1 MKKHIVFILIVFFIA
16 GNIKAQ
22 IRTKDTLFFN
32 IDPYYSISPTIT
44 PNLSNRT
51 YSEMEE
57 AHKEQMKHTQTNG
70 YIYFVGNGYLTKN
83 LKPKKVLSIKD
94 YIENRTFYLDGKY
107 NKIVDKWKLKD
118 SLTNKYKIYFV
129 HGDEFIEPRFLEY
142 NSYYPIGK
150 GEDAIVNKVKDT
162 LCFKLDTKYVK
173 TYAQIPDHFY
183 LSDSGNAATSG
194 AFFLRKVQSSNHIKF
209 KNLLSIEEFVHSS
222 RFYNKDKTQKLND
235 YELAE
240 YLSNY
245 VLFLVRDQKTQYVQ
259 VEPGFVIE

>member
-1 MKKHIVFILIVFFIA
+1 MKKHIVFALIFFFSA
-16 GNIKAQ
+16 SYIKAQ

-44 PNLSNRT
+44 PNLSIRT
-51 YSEMEE
+51 YPETEE

-83 LKPKKVLSIKD
+83 LKPRKVLSIKN
-94 YIENRTFYLDGKY
+94 YIENRKFYLDGKY

-118 SLTNKYKIYFV
+118 SLTNKYRIYFV
-129 HGDEFIEPRFLEY
+129 HGDEFIEPRYLEY

-150 GEDAIVNKVKDT
+150 GENAIVNKVKDT
-162 LCFKLDTKYVK
+162 LYFKLDTKYIK
-173 TYAQIPDHFY
+173 TYAQIPDDFY
-183 LSDSGNAATSG
+183 LNDSGNASTSG
-194 AFFLRKVQSSNHIKF
+194 SFFLRKIQTSNHTKPEKI
-209 KNLLSIEEFVHSS
+209 LSIEKFVHSS
-222 RFYNKDKTQKLND
+222 RFYDKDKTQKLND

-245 VLFLVRDQKTQYVQ
+245 VLFLVPDTKTEYIQ